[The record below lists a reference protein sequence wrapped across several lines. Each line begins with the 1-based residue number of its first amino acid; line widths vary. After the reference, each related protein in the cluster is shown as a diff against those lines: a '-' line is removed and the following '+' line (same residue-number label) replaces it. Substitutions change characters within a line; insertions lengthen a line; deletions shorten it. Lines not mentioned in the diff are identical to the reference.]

1 MITKKVMVT
10 TVIVH
15 DLMYNKEK
23 NVLTYMIGN
32 DINRKIYYDSSQS
45 LGENIM
51 SHENILSLEDL
62 ESKKDPHWYTGVS
75 RLIIAG
81 GYGNIIPVH

>member
-1 MITKKVMVT
+1 MVT

-51 SHENILSLEDL
+51 SHENILTLEDL
-62 ESKKDPHWYTGVS
+62 ENKKDPHWYTGVS